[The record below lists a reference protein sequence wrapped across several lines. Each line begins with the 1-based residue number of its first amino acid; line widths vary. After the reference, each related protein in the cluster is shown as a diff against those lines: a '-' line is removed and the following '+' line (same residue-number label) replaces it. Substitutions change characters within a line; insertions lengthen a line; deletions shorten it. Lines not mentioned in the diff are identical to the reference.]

1 MIKIHPY
8 THPPSWSNY
17 SVLITL
23 GYRSS
28 YYYKNW
34 KEKIIIQN
42 HYQFQLSYP
51 LVQVLADYEAGP
63 GTSRELSLTEGEV
76 VRLVKIGCA
85 GWWWVTEDDQQASWA
100 YHPRYVKC
108 GDREGWAPSTYLQI
122 LPGNTKTLD
131 RRSWMLM
138 EWKHS
143 SFFIQQQNQNI
154 ALLSWLWLLNY
165 WSLNLLQQ
173 QIHIFTFNIDVHW
186 INK

>member
-23 GYRSS
+23 GYRNS

-42 HYQFQLSYP
+42 HYQFQLFYP
-51 LVQVLADYEAGP
+51 LVQVLADYEAGA

-85 GWWWVTEDDQQASWA
+85 GWWWVNRAWSAGVMSLSSYHELIILSWG

-131 RRSWMLM
+131 RRTWLLM

-154 ALLSWLWLLNY
+154 ALLSWLWLLNI
-165 WSLNLLQQ
+165 WLFDL
-173 QIHIFTFNIDVHW
+173 
-186 INK
+186 